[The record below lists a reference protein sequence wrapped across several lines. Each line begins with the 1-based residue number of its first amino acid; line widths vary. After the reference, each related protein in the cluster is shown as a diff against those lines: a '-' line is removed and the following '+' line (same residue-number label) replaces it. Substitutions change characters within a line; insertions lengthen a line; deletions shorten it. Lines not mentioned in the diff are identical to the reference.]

1 MNYKVI
7 HFATHGMVVP
17 EVPELSALVLSQNK
31 TDSTEDNYLRAD
43 EISQLKLNAD
53 FVALSACE
61 TGLGKNYKGDGVVGL
76 TQSFMIAGANSL
88 AVSLWQVA
96 DESTSIFMTA
106 HGDVALA
113 VEAMR
118 HGAFDFIEKPFQSK
132 RLLAAIAAAYRP
144 VPDSQ
149 TEAEVAA
156 EAAASISMN
165 AKPDPDVIAL
175 LHALS
180 LRERQVLDLV
190 LFGERN
196 KVIADKIGISI
207 KTVEMHRGRLMAKM
221 KAHSLVELVR
231 KTLGYTPTTH
241 VSSVAPMGEE
251 SVVN

>member
-1 MNYKVI
+1 MTTHI
-7 HFATHGMVVP
+7 HIIDDDPVFLQSLSFSLDAESLELHPYTNAKAFLRQLP
-17 EVPELSALVLSQNK
+17 QLEVPVHVIVSDMRMPIMSGLEFQTKLK
-31 TDSTEDNYLRAD
+31 
-43 EISQLKLNAD
+43 QLKIEVPL
-53 FVALSACE
+53 
-61 TGLGKNYKGDGVVGL
+61 
-76 TQSFMIAGANSL
+76 
-88 AVSLWQVA
+88 
-96 DESTSIFMTA
+96 IFMTA

-132 RLLAAIAAAYRP
+132 RLLAAIAAAHRP

-149 TEAEVAA
+149 TEAQVAA

>member
-1 MNYKVI
+1 MTTHI
-7 HFATHGMVVP
+7 HLIDDDPVFLQSLSFSLDDESLALHPYTNAKAFLRQLP
-17 EVPELSALVLSQNK
+17 QLEVPIHVIVSDMRMPIMSGLEFQTKLK
-31 TDSTEDNYLRAD
+31 
-43 EISQLKLNAD
+43 QLKVEVPL
-53 FVALSACE
+53 
-61 TGLGKNYKGDGVVGL
+61 
-76 TQSFMIAGANSL
+76 
-88 AVSLWQVA
+88 
-96 DESTSIFMTA
+96 IFMTA

-118 HGAFDFIEKPFQSK
+118 HGAFDFIEKPFQPK
-132 RLLAAIAAAYRP
+132 RLLAAIAAAHRP
-144 VPDSQ
+144 VAEHQ
-149 TEAEVAA
+149 AEHEAETEALA
-156 EAAASISMN
+156 EAAVSISMD

-231 KTLGYTPTTH
+231 KTLGYTPTTQ
-241 VSSVAPMGEE
+241 VSLASPMREE
-251 SVVN
+251 SVVS